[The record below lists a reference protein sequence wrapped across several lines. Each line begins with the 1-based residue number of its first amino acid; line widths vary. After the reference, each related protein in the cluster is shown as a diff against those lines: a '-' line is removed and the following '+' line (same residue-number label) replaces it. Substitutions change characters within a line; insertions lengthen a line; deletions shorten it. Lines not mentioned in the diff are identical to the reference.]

1 MMDAMNHVAEDPAA
15 NADARQGSRRRL
27 ATLTVLL
34 ATLFLVS
41 RIAVLIGSPCV
52 IYDEEAKTGALGH
65 DLVFEQTL
73 RLPFFGYLD
82 SPHAGGSLV
91 AQLEVVPFYLVA
103 GNRYLAIKLAAL
115 VNATILLVLGCTI
128 VWRAGSRSGAL
139 LLAGLMIAGTPH
151 LLQKSVMIR
160 GNTVLLAILVYA
172 ALALV
177 PSILQERQLDR
188 SRARSLA
195 LLLGAGL
202 WLQYSFISMVLLG
215 CLVLAGKLWNSRDQV
230 PAWTELLR
238 LGGCLAAGL
247 SPWLI
252 YNGLYNFPSLFGDM
266 SAAAHTTDLAGAPQ
280 RLVEL
285 VLVSIPRSLHFTA
298 IGPIPAWLLDY
309 TVLGLL
315 LACATYPLVTG
326 RSRLIAILRKTGA
339 EPVDRLLLLQLV
351 TVAYLVITVI
361 LTALLNLPVGN
372 TGSWFGSLD
381 SHHEYYLLPLQP
393 VLLLA
398 AAIGL
403 GLIVEK
409 HTARRRYLVPVLVA
423 CLVLMGFAS
432 LYCLGPYSR
441 NHQLLHPMASTEAVA
456 FENGFNLVLHPITFA
471 SFLSTVSYDDSL
483 RYSYL
488 SGAGNGLA
496 HLFRLPV
503 VPERTCL
510 KSLASLHSL
519 SIAEK
524 SYLLTHYLEP
534 LDLPPPEEKHVET
547 LDRVLNPEDRKILH
561 SLVTSTAKGLRLLDV
576 E

>member
-1 MMDAMNHVAEDPAA
+1 MIDAMNDVAENPETSAET
-15 NADARQGSRRRL
+15 ARQGSKRRL
-27 ATLTVLL
+27 AALIILL

-41 RIAVLIGSPCV
+41 RITVLTGSPNA

-65 DLVFEQTL
+65 DVVFEQTL

-115 VNATILLVLGCTI
+115 INAAILLVLGCTI

-160 GNTVLLAILVYA
+160 GNTMLPAIFVFA

-177 PSILQERQLDR
+177 TSLIQEHRLDR

-215 CLVLAGKLWNSRDQV
+215 CLVLAGKLWISRDQV

-252 YNGLYNFPSLFGDM
+252 YNGLYHFPSLFGDI
-266 SAAAHTTDLAGAPQ
+266 SAVAHTTDLAGAPQ
-280 RLVEL
+280 RLIEL

-298 IGPIPAWLLDY
+298 LGPIPAWLLDY

-315 LACATYPLVTG
+315 LACAAYPLVAG
-326 RSRLIAILRKTGA
+326 RSRLIALLRRTYG
-339 EPVDRLLLLQLV
+339 EPVDRLLILQLV
-351 TVAYLVITVI
+351 AVAYLVITVF

-381 SHHEYYLLPLQP
+381 IHHEYYLLPLQP
-393 VLLLA
+393 VLFLA

-403 GLIVEK
+403 GLILERYE
-409 HTARRRYLVPVLVA
+409 ARRKYLGPVLVT
-423 CLVLMGFAS
+423 CLVLLGLAS
-432 LYCLGPYSR
+432 LVCLGPYSSNR
-441 NHQLLHPMASTEAVA
+441 QLLRPMASTEAVA
-456 FENGFNLVLHPITFA
+456 YENGFNLVLHPITFA
-471 SFLSTVSYDDSL
+471 SFLSAVKYDDSL

-496 HLFRLPV
+496 HLFRLAA
-503 VPERTCL
+503 VPERDCI
-510 KSLASLHSL
+510 KSVASLRAL
-519 SIAEK
+519 SAAEK

-547 LDRVLNPEDRKILH
+547 LARFLNPEDQEMLSH
-561 SLVTSTAKGLRLLDV
+561 LVTMILR
-576 E
+576 